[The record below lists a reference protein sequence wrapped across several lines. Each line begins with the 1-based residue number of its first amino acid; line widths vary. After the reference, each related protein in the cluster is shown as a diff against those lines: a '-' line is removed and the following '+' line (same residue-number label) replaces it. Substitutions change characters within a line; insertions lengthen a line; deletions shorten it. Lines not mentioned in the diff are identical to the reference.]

1 MIALIATAYT
11 TTAHAQIDG
20 GALEYM
26 LQRPRVA
33 KQWQHKKPFDHLFV
47 DGGIGTSVMGA
58 RKPEFDLS
66 GGFNIGNWVTPEHG
80 VRLNINTGE
89 WSTLTGSSF
98 SF

>member
-1 MIALIATAYT
+1 MNNMIRTAMIALIATAYT

-47 DGGIGTSVMGA
+47 DA
-58 RKPEFDLS
+58 
-66 GGFNIGNWVTPEHG
+66 
-80 VRLNINTGE
+80 
-89 WSTLTGSSF
+89 
-98 SF
+98 